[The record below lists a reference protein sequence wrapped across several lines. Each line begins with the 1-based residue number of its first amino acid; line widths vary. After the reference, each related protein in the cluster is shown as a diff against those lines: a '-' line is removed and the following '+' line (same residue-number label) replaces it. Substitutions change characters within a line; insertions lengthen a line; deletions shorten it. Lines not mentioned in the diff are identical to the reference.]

1 MLLRHAKYTK
11 TLTYSLMHMLVAI
24 SVAYAVSGNWA
35 VALGIGL
42 LEPLVQTVFYHL
54 HERLWAR
61 ADTKS
66 VLA

>member
-1 MLLRHAKYTK
+1 MSQRHTMYIK
-11 TLTYSLMHMLVAI
+11 TLTYSLMHMAVAI
-24 SVAYAVSGNWA
+24 IVAYAISGSWA

-61 ADTKS
+61 A
-66 VLA
+66 VRPA